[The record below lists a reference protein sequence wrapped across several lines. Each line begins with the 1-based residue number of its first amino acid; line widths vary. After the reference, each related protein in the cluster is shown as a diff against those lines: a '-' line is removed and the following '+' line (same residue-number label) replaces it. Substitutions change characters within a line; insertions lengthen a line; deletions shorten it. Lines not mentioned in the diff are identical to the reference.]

1 MFPAV
6 NKNDHIGRR
15 TLCRFSKQAP
25 QSCSARKDYDMET
38 PKQMSEYESKEAMH
52 RKEWEDKQAK
62 KKAAE
67 QAELDAI
74 HSLSDEEA
82 MSRSLRRISEDTDKM
97 IRRNMKVCVSEY
109 IQALS
114 LSDPDLARNTLL
126 PRKTMRNCF
135 RYIIRKA
142 REYLETEGSLDTE
155 EPLEAEN
162 TGNHR
167 PGSLGMTGTLYGDVP
182 DDLCYAWAEEYF
194 RSSDIKEDQEKE
206 DVYVPLPRPAG
217 SRQPGRKTTAGKKT
231 AEGSENSSVTEASE
245 KKAEFI
251 SQKKNENI
259 QLSLFDME
267 TEVAN
272 EEKLPA

>member
-1 MFPAV
+1 MEK
-6 NKNDHIGRR
+6 KND
-15 TLCRFSKQAP
+15 
-25 QSCSARKDYDMET
+25 
-38 PKQMSEYESKEAMH
+38 EYEAKEALH
-52 RKEWEDKQAK
+52 RKEWEEKQAA

-74 HSLSDEEA
+74 RSLPDEEA
-82 MSRSLRRISEDTDKM
+82 MSRAIRRVSEDTDR
-97 IRRNMKVCVSEY
+97 ITRRNMKECVSEY

-142 REYLETEGSLDTE
+142 REYLETEGYLDTE
-155 EPLEAEN
+155 EPLEAGN
-162 TGNHR
+162 TGNHS
-167 PGSLGMTGTLYGDVP
+167 PGAPGLAGSLYGDVP

-194 RSSDIKEDQEKE
+194 RSPDIKEDQKKK

-217 SRQPGRKTTAGKKT
+217 SRQPGRKTSAARET
-231 AEGSENSSVTEASE
+231 AEGSENPSVTEASE
-245 KKAEFI
+245 KKTECI
-251 SQKKNENI
+251 SPKKDDNI

-267 TEVAN
+267 TEVPN
-272 EEKLPA
+272 EEKLSA

>member
-1 MFPAV
+1 M
-6 NKNDHIGRR
+6 
-15 TLCRFSKQAP
+15 
-25 QSCSARKDYDMET
+25 
-38 PKQMSEYESKEAMH
+38 KE
-52 RKEWEDKQAK
+52 
-62 KKAAE
+62 
-67 QAELDAI
+67 
-74 HSLSDEEA
+74 
-82 MSRSLRRISEDTDKM
+82 
-97 IRRNMKVCVSEY
+97 CVSEY

-155 EPLEAEN
+155 EPLEAKN
-162 TGNHR
+162 TGSR
-167 PGSLGMTGTLYGDVP
+167 MSGLQVGTLYGDVP

-194 RSSDIKEDQEKE
+194 RSSDIKEDQEKK

-217 SRQPGRKTTAGKKT
+217 SRQPGRKTSVGKKT
-231 AEGSENSSVTEASE
+231 AGDSDSPSITEASE
-245 KKAEFI
+245 QKAECI
-251 SQKKNENI
+251 SPKKDENV

-267 TEVAN
+267 TEVPN

>member
-1 MFPAV
+1 MEK
-6 NKNDHIGRR
+6 KND
-15 TLCRFSKQAP
+15 
-25 QSCSARKDYDMET
+25 
-38 PKQMSEYESKEAMH
+38 EYEAKEALH
-52 RKEWEDKQAK
+52 RKEWEEKQAA

-74 HSLSDEEA
+74 RSLPDEEA
-82 MSRSLRRISEDTDKM
+82 MSRAIRRVSEDTDR
-97 IRRNMKVCVSEY
+97 ITRRNMKECVSEY

-155 EPLEAEN
+155 EPLEAGN
-162 TGNHR
+162 TGNHS
-167 PGSLGMTGTLYGDVP
+167 PGAPGLAGSLYGDVP

-194 RSSDIKEDQEKE
+194 RSPDIKEDQEKK
-206 DVYVPLPRPAG
+206 DVYVPLPHPAG
-217 SRQPGRKTTAGKKT
+217 SRQPGRKTSAARET
-231 AEGSENSSVTEASE
+231 AEGSENPSVTEASE
-245 KKAEFI
+245 KKTECI
-251 SQKKNENI
+251 SPKKDDNV

-267 TEVAN
+267 TEVPN
-272 EEKLPA
+272 EEKLSA

>member
-1 MFPAV
+1 MEK
-6 NKNDHIGRR
+6 KND
-15 TLCRFSKQAP
+15 
-25 QSCSARKDYDMET
+25 
-38 PKQMSEYESKEAMH
+38 EYEAKEALH
-52 RKEWEDKQAK
+52 RKEWEEKQAA

-74 HSLSDEEA
+74 RSLPDEEA
-82 MSRSLRRISEDTDKM
+82 MSRAIRRVSEDTDR
-97 IRRNMKVCVSEY
+97 ITRRNMKECVSEY

-155 EPLEAEN
+155 EPLEAES
-162 TGNHR
+162 TGSR
-167 PGSLGMTGTLYGDVP
+167 RSGCQARTLYGDVP
-182 DDLCYAWAEEYF
+182 DDLCYSWAEEYF
-194 RSSDIKEDQEKE
+194 RNMDIEEDQEKK
-206 DVYVPLPRPAG
+206 DVYVPLSRPAA
-217 SRQPGRKTTAGKKT
+217 SRPGKKKST
-231 AEGSENSSVTEASE
+231 PKDHAAGNPDGHSTTETSE
-245 KKAEFI
+245 KGTGNAAPKAA
-251 SQKKNENI
+251 ENV

-267 TEVAN
+267 TEVPN

>member
-1 MFPAV
+1 MEK
-6 NKNDHIGRR
+6 KND
-15 TLCRFSKQAP
+15 
-25 QSCSARKDYDMET
+25 
-38 PKQMSEYESKEAMH
+38 EYEAKEALH
-52 RKEWEDKQAK
+52 RKEWEEKQAQ

-74 HSLSDEEA
+74 RSLSNEDVI
-82 MSRSLRRISEDTDKM
+82 SQSLRRVSEDTDR
-97 IRRNMKVCVSEY
+97 ITRRNMKECVSEY

-114 LSDPDLARNTLL
+114 LSDTDFARFTLYSK
-126 PRKTMRNCF
+126 KTMRNCF

-142 REYLETEGSLDTE
+142 REYLETEGTLDTD

-162 TGNHR
+162 TSN
-167 PGSLGMTGTLYGDVP
+167 GMTAWRAQTLYGDVP

-217 SRQPGRKTTAGKKT
+217 SRQPGRKTSAGKKT
-231 AEGSENSSVTEASE
+231 SEVSENPSVTEASE
-245 KKAEFI
+245 KKAECI
-251 SQKKNENI
+251 STKKNENV

-267 TEVAN
+267 TVVPN
-272 EEKLPA
+272 EEELPA